1 MTVKVIVY
9 MQISVN
15 GMIARLDNSGF
26 SSKKAKAGFLDMIN
40 KVQVNIVGRKT
51 FEIASRKG
59 GFPLKGLNIVMTTHA
74 IKNTWGNN
82 VIITDKAP
90 LEVLKIVKEHG
101 YRKAMVGGGVTAAS
115 FIREGLVDELFLDV
129 EPVII
134 GSGIP
139 VFSDKKFESKLKLL
153 DIKKTSM
160 NEIRLHYKVLR
171 T

>member
-1 MTVKVIVY
+1 
-9 MQISVN
+9 
-15 GMIARLDNSGF
+15 
-26 SSKKAKAGFLDMIN
+26 
-40 KVQVNIVGRKT
+40 
-51 FEIASRKG
+51 
-59 GFPLKGLNIVMTTHA
+59 
-74 IKNTWGNN
+74 
-82 VIITDKAP
+82 
-90 LEVLKIVKEHG
+90 
-101 YRKAMVGGGVTAAS
+101 MVGGGVTAAS